1 LPASAHS
8 IWIRCIGTE
17 LTVPKIRH
25 AFERFLEVLI
35 ITIMVSLAALVVV
48 GVVFRKVGAA
58 LVWYDEVASILLTW
72 VTYYGACLA
81 ALKRTHIG
89 FPKVMQAIR
98 RELRL
103 PLLVVREAAVISFF
117 ALAAWAGLRV
127 SAILEGT
134 YLISIPTVSKQLT
147 QSVIPI
153 GAVLFIVAELLSLYG
168 VLGEPNTGG
177 GDERVP

>member
-1 LPASAHS
+1 M
-8 IWIRCIGTE
+8 
-17 LTVPKIRH
+17 TVPKIRNV
-25 AFERFLEVLI
+25 FERFLEVLVI
-35 ITIMVSLAALVVV
+35 ALMVSLAVLVVV

-103 PLLVVREAAVISFF
+103 PLLVVREVTVIGFF

-127 SAILEGT
+127 FAILEGT
-134 YLISIPTVSKQLT
+134 HLISIPTVSKQLT

-168 VLGEPNTGG
+168 MFGEPNTGA
-177 GDERVP
+177 GDEGVS